1 MNMRIKTAAT
11 LAFLAASVSAMA
23 EVKLNDNLSVSG
35 YVVGSY
41 KNMKSSGSPSDDL
54 YAFDAIKTSLTATFK
69 PVTGVFSLYYP
80 YTEASGK
87 EVRILDAYAT
97 LDVGKGY
104 SVTAGN
110 FLSYL
115 GYEAFDPVN
124 MNQITY
130 GAPTSGPLFAIPAYH
145 SGARIDFSSEANSWG
160 LAVVDSVYNG
170 PNIVNGDGEISHNA
184 GFEGFY
190 KYTGTKNLT
199 LWSGFAYD
207 TKGQKPIHLDKVLT
221 LDFWAEYKV
230 DDKSTVALEL
240 SNFSGGKMG
249 KGTSWLAYYGYAFSE
264 NTSCAFR
271 VSGTSLGSAT
281 AGSDYI
287 QYTVCPT
294 YKISKNFSIRA
305 EYSHYD
311 YDVGGNSRLFAVQA
325 LFKF

>member
-1 MNMRIKTAAT
+1 MNMRIKTAAA
-11 LAFLAASVSAMA
+11 LAFLAASVSAFA
-23 EVKLNDNLSVSG
+23 DVKLNDNLSVSG

-41 KNMKSSGSPSDDL
+41 KNSKQSGKSSSDE
-54 YAFDAIKTSLTATFK
+54 YSFDAIKTAFTGTFK
-69 PVTGVFSLYYP
+69 PVTGVVSLYYP
-80 YTEASGK
+80 YNDNGK
-87 EVRILDAYAT
+87 KVKLLDAYAT
-97 LDVGKGY
+97 IDVGSGY
-104 SVTAGN
+104 SITAGN

-124 MNQITY
+124 MTQMTY
-130 GAPTSGPLFAIPAYH
+130 GAPTSGPLYAIPAYH
-145 SGARIDFSSEANSWG
+145 TGARLDFGSAANSFG

-170 PNIVNGDGEISHNA
+170 ANIVRGDGEISHNA

-207 TKGQKPIHLDKVLT
+207 TKGQKAIHPDSVLT

-230 DDKSTVALEL
+230 DDKNTVALEL
-240 SNFSGGKMG
+240 SNFNGGTIG

-271 VSGTSLGSAT
+271 VSGTDLASGT
-281 AGSDYI
+281 AGSDYM

-294 YKISKNFSIRA
+294 YKFSPNFSIRA
-305 EYSHYD
+305 EYSKYN
-311 YDVGGNSRLFAVQA
+311 YDVGPSSRFYGVQA